1 MICDFEDNGNIFISC
16 EFGEMIKDIS
26 EIDSVLKNS
35 ANQVIQ
41 TIGEFLQKN
50 GYTINDFDS
59 ILRENI
65 EIIQMKLNVV
75 SCRKTEQ
82 LNHFFI
88 LLVLNERGNSSIRRL
103 SKAIMVSTKTI
114 YRYCEE
120 YKQYVEV
127 EKGFVRLRRL
137 SMVA

>member
-1 MICDFEDNGNIFISC
+1 MSKT
-16 EFGEMIKDIS
+16 IKAP
-26 EIDSVLKNS
+26 KNKV
-35 ANQVIQ
+35 NEV
-41 TIGEFLQKN
+41 
-50 GYTINDFDS
+50 
-59 ILRENI
+59 
-65 EIIQMKLNVV
+65 IQMKLNVV
-75 SCRKTEQ
+75 SFRKTEQ
-82 LNHFFI
+82 LNHFFM

>member
-1 MICDFEDNGNIFISC
+1 MSKT
-16 EFGEMIKDIS
+16 IKAP
-26 EIDSVLKNS
+26 KNKV
-35 ANQVIQ
+35 NEV
-41 TIGEFLQKN
+41 
-50 GYTINDFDS
+50 
-59 ILRENI
+59 
-65 EIIQMKLNVV
+65 IQMKLNVV

-82 LNHFFI
+82 LNHFFM

-103 SKAIMVSTKTI
+103 SRAIMVSTKTI